1 MEKIKLKLKGVAEI
15 VGSDDVALLTLTD
28 ELEMKQL
35 SVVCDRA
42 MARQLSLRL
51 AEAPL
56 NNILL
61 PEVLCGMMEDMDRQ
75 HYEVLINGLLDG
87 QYKAVLVNKE
97 TLALTPIRV
106 SDGVLL
112 AMVAGLDIF
121 IQVSLMRRQSV
132 DFNSGSRGIS
142 IPVNTL
148 SMDMLEKAL
157 NNAIN
162 DENYE
167 LASQLRDEMK
177 RRK

>member
-35 SVVCDRA
+35 SVVCDRT
-42 MARQLSLRL
+42 MARQLNMRL
-51 AEAPL
+51 ADTPVKG
-56 NNILL
+56 ILL
-61 PEVLCGMMEDMDRQ
+61 PEVLCGLMDDMNRQ
-75 HYEVLINGLLDG
+75 HYELLINGLVDG
-87 QYKAVLVNKE
+87 QYKAVLVNKQ
-97 TLALTPIRV
+97 TLSLTPIRV

-112 AMVAGLDIF
+112 ALVAGLDIF
-121 IQVSLMRRQSV
+121 ILVSLMRRQSV
-132 DFNSGSRGIS
+132 DYQNGAQGIS

-157 NNAIN
+157 SNAISE
-162 DENYE
+162 ENYE